1 MFCLKTVLP
10 HLCDAFRA
18 SPMSHTG
25 SLRIRES
32 PYLALRR
39 RRHAAKP
46 SIALA
51 TNARL
56 AGSGTAVRL
65 PLTKSVVHKQAR
77 FHRKIWLLSNQK
89 VLVPAERARSPQRP
103 KPATLTNQA
112 SGVRGQP
119 AMRPNVIRS
128 KANRTVSFRS
138 SLGQKDSM
146 LSDNGVKRRYRIIQS
161 LTAIDPRTPDFGLLY
176 QK

>member
-39 RRHAAKP
+39 RRLAAKP

-65 PLTKSVVHKQAR
+65 PLTKPEGVA
-77 FHRKIWLLSNQK
+77 LL
-89 VLVPAERARSPQRP
+89 VL
-103 KPATLTNQA
+103 LA
-112 SGVRGQP
+112 SEKLMP
-119 AMRPNVIRS
+119 
-128 KANRTVSFRS
+128 
-138 SLGQKDSM
+138 LGQVLPTVQK
-146 LSDNGVKRRYRIIQS
+146 LPPVY
-161 LTAIDPRTPDFGLLY
+161 PDRKSTRLNSSHLGI
-176 QK
+176 

>member
-1 MFCLKTVLP
+1 MIRRPPRSTLFPYTTLFRSRFIVRGGFLPQRDDGHRLVHGAASHRRMRSVLLP
-10 HLCDAFRA
+10 YLYDAFRA
-18 SPMSHTG
+18 SPVSRTG
-25 SLRIRES
+25 CVRIRES

-39 RRHAAKP
+39 RRHSAKP
-46 SIALA
+46 SIALP

-65 PLTKSVVHKQAR
+65 PLTKPVVHKQAR

-112 SGVRGQP
+112 
-119 AMRPNVIRS
+119 
-128 KANRTVSFRS
+128 
-138 SLGQKDSM
+138 
-146 LSDNGVKRRYRIIQS
+146 
-161 LTAIDPRTPDFGLLY
+161 
-176 QK
+176 

>member
-18 SPMSHTG
+18 SPMAHTG

-46 SIALA
+46 SIALP

-65 PLTKSVVHKQAR
+65 PLTKPVVHKQAR

-89 VLVPAERARSPQRP
+89 VLVPAERASDPDEPGIRRPGPARHEAERHKKQSEPHGLISGPHWDRKTVFSPIM
-103 KPATLTNQA
+103 A
-112 SGVRGQP
+112 
-119 AMRPNVIRS
+119 
-128 KANRTVSFRS
+128 
-138 SLGQKDSM
+138 
-146 LSDNGVKRRYRIIQS
+146 
-161 LTAIDPRTPDFGLLY
+161 
-176 QK
+176 